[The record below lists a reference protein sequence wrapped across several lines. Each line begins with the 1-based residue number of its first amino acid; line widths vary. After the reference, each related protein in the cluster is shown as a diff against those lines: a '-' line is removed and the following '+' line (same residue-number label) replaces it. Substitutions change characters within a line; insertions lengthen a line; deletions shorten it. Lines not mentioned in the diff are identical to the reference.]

1 MFSIDP
7 VTLAP
12 LALVIAGHLFFRHG
26 WQSRLGITATTWAA
40 VAYYFQWRVTAT
52 MPWGESG
59 WAFWWPMICLSI
71 ETVALADAGILY
83 LALTRKADRSAEAD
97 VGEARLRSLPATELP
112 VVDVFIATYNEP
124 REVLEKTIL
133 GCLALDWPE
142 ARVWVLDDGRRV
154 WLRDYCAEKG
164 AGYITRPDNKGAKA
178 GNINHA
184 LSVTGAEYVAVFDAD
199 FIPRR
204 DFLMRT
210 MGFFADPRIGIV
222 QVPHSFYN
230 HDPMQ
235 SNLSLRGA
243 MPDDQRFF
251 FECIMPGRDAWDA
264 AFCCGSNSV
273 TRRKLFDDIG
283 GGLPEGSITED
294 MLLTLASLRNGF
306 VTRYLNEPLAHGLA
320 PESVAAFFVQRQR
333 WAQGGIQILHLK
345 EGPLGPGLRL
355 VHRLL
360 FLPSS
365 WLSQSLMTVFSFVT
379 PIMFMWLNLAPMV
392 GIDLEAVLR
401 YTLPMMAG
409 LVGGITMLAAGR
421 YFPAASHILGAF
433 QSFRILPVALQTLF
447 RPKGLIF
454 KVTPKGSAAAGAG
467 WETGIWFAANLLI
480 ALTVIGLGL
489 NARPEYR
496 IIDEQALMPIMVV
509 WGALNIVVLLL
520 VAMMCLQKS
529 PMRAEERF
537 PLASEVT
544 IFTEAGDWFAT
555 AEGDMSLSGLGVVL
569 RPEAPAFAVGDRV
582 KVAIGGVGAVAG
594 RIVRAG
600 FRLGIV
606 FEFADDA
613 ERDRLI
619 VHLFTGHIEQNVL
632 RPSAWQVTAALLGR
646 LWSADLRDDGN
657 VLEAAPEDDRKLG
670 AASRAIE
677 GRWALPPRP
686 ALPAAANDRRAA
698 A

>member
-1 MFSIDP
+1 MPYIDA

-12 LALVIAGHLFFRHG
+12 LALVIAGHLFFRHALK
-26 WQSRLGITATTWAA
+26 SRLGITVTTWAA
-40 VAYYFQWRVTAT
+40 VFYYLHWRLTVT

-59 WAFWWPMICLSI
+59 WRLWWPAICLVI
-71 ETVALADAGILY
+71 ETVALFDAGILY
-83 LALTRKADRSAEAD
+83 LALTRKADRSREAD
-97 VGEARLRSLPATELP
+97 AGEARLRAAVRLPI
-112 VVDVFIATYNEP
+112 VDVFIATYNEP

-133 GCLALDWPE
+133 GCLALDWPD

-154 WLRDYCAEKG
+154 WLRDYCAAKG

-184 LSVTGAEYVAVFDAD
+184 LKMTGAEFVAVFDAD

-210 MGFFADPRIGIV
+210 MGFFADPKIGIV

-235 SNLSLRGA
+235 SNLSLRGS

-273 TRRKLFDDIG
+273 TRRSLFDSIG

-294 MLLTLASLRNGF
+294 MLLTLAGLRTGF

-345 EGPLGPGLRL
+345 EGPLGPGLRF

-365 WLSQSLMTVFSFVT
+365 WLSQSLMTVFSFIT
-379 PIMFMWLNLAPMV
+379 PIIFMWLNLPPLV
-392 GIDLEAVLR
+392 GVDLAGVIH
-401 YTLPMMAG
+401 YSLPMMVG

-433 QSFRILPVALQTLF
+433 QSFRILPVAIQTLF

-467 WETGIWFAANLLI
+467 WETGIWFTANVLI
-480 ALTVIGLGL
+480 ALTLLGLGF
-489 NARPEYR
+489 NAHPDFRL
-496 IIDEQALMPIMVV
+496 IDEQALMPMMVF

-529 PMRAEERF
+529 PLRAEERF

-544 IFTEAGDWFAT
+544 IFNEAGDWFAT
-555 AEGDMSLSGLGVVL
+555 ASGDMSLSGLGVGL
-569 RPEAPAFAVGDRV
+569 RPEAPSFQIGEHV
-582 KVAIGGVGAVAG
+582 KVAIAGVGAVG
-594 RIVRAG
+594 GKVVRASG
-600 FRLGIV
+600 RLGVV

-619 VHLFTGHIEQNVL
+619 VHLFTGRIEQNVM
-632 RPSAWQVTAALLGR
+632 RPNAWQVTAAILSR
-646 LWSADLRDDGN
+646 LWSADLSDGGH
-657 VLEAAPEDDRKLG
+657 VIESAPENTRKLG
-670 AASRAIE
+670 AASRVVE
-677 GRWALPPRP
+677 GRWTQVPPQ
-686 ALPAAANDRRAA
+686 ALPAPADRAA